1 MAMEDELA
9 TDTPYWHDMLCDW
22 DKMMETSGPERC
34 DCEFIA
40 KVRADERRRFRGE
53 VISLIER
60 GAR

>member
-9 TDTPYWHDMLCDW
+9 TDTPYWHDLLCEELEGDTC
-22 DKMMETSGPERC
+22 MC
-34 DCEFIA
+34 VFIA

-53 VISLIER
+53 IISLIER